1 MFPCRCLMTPPSA
14 YAPQKALTRT
24 PPQLRWGGKIHDR
37 VRRGERNRWRMTY
50 SFQFRDVFAAWEF
63 LLDGLILTLELSLVT
78 MIVGLLIGLAGAAGR
93 VYGPTWIR
101 RPIAVYVETIRN
113 TPLIVQLF
121 LIFFGLPSAGL
132 KFDAHTAAFIAL
144 SINLGAYSIEIIR
157 AGLEAIPR
165 SQIEAGQSL
174 GLSGLQVFRHVIVF
188 PALKLMYPALASQF
202 VLLMLATSV
211 VSQISA
217 QDLFHMASI
226 IQSPTFRDFEVYIV
240 VAAAYLALAMIFH
253 LLFAGLYQLVFAR
266 R

>member
-1 MFPCRCLMTPPSA
+1 VSYT
-14 YAPQKALTRT
+14 
-24 PPQLRWGGKIHDR
+24 
-37 VRRGERNRWRMTY
+37 
-50 SFQFRDVFAAWEF
+50 FQFRDVFASWEF
-63 LLDGLILTLELSLVT
+63 LLEGLVLTLELSVVT
-78 MIVGLLIGLAGAAGR
+78 MMAGLVIGIAGAAAR
-93 VYGPTWIR
+93 VYGPRWLRAIV
-101 RPIAVYVETIRN
+101 AVYVEAIRN

-132 KFDAHTAAFIAL
+132 KFDAETAAFVAL
-144 SINLGAYSIEIIR
+144 SINLAAYSIEIVR

-174 GLSGLQVFRHVIVF
+174 GLSPVQIFRYVVIF
-188 PALKLMYPALASQF
+188 PALRLMYPALASQF

-226 IQSPTFRDFEVYIV
+226 IQSRTFRDFEVYV
-240 VAAAYLALAMIFH
+240 LVAGIYLALALLFR
-253 LLFAGLYQLVFAR
+253 LLFAGLYQLVFSR

>member
-1 MFPCRCLMTPPSA
+1 
-14 YAPQKALTRT
+14 
-24 PPQLRWGGKIHDR
+24 
-37 VRRGERNRWRMTY
+37 MTY

-63 LLDGLILTLELSLVT
+63 LLDGLLLTLELSLVT
-78 MIVGLLIGLAGAAGR
+78 MVVGLVIGVAGAAAR

-101 RPIAVYVETIRN
+101 RPVAVYVEAIRN

-121 LIFFGLPSAGL
+121 LIFFGLPSAGV
-132 KFDAHTAAFIAL
+132 KFDANTAAFIAL

-174 GLSGLQVFRHVIVF
+174 GLSGLQVFRHVIIF

-226 IQSPTFRDFEVYIV
+226 IQSRTFRDFEVYIL
-240 VAAAYLALAMIFH
+240 VAAAYLALAMVFR

>member
-1 MFPCRCLMTPPSA
+1 
-14 YAPQKALTRT
+14 
-24 PPQLRWGGKIHDR
+24 
-37 VRRGERNRWRMTY
+37 MTY
-50 SFQFRDVFAAWEF
+50 NFQFRDVLAAWEF
-63 LLDGLILTLELSLVT
+63 LLEGLALTLELSLVT
-78 MIVGLLIGLAGAAGR
+78 MAIGLVIGLAGAAAR
-93 VYGPTWIR
+93 VYGAPWLKRIV
-101 RPIAVYVETIRN
+101 AVYVETIRN

-132 KFDAHTAAFIAL
+132 KFDANTAAMIAL

-174 GLSGLQVFRHVIVF
+174 GLSPLQIYRYVIIFPAIKMMF
-188 PALKLMYPALASQF
+188 PALSSQF

-226 IQSPTFRDFEVYIV
+226 IQSRTFRDFEVYIL
-240 VAAAYLALAMIFH
+240 VAAAYLVLA
-253 LLFAGLYQLVFAR
+253 LLFRLAFAGIYQFVFAR

>member
-1 MFPCRCLMTPPSA
+1 
-14 YAPQKALTRT
+14 
-24 PPQLRWGGKIHDR
+24 
-37 VRRGERNRWRMTY
+37 MTY

-63 LLDGLILTLELSLVT
+63 LLDGLVLTLELS
-78 MIVGLLIGLAGAAGR
+78 IVAMVSGVIIGMAGSAAR
-93 VYGPTWIR
+93 VYGPPWLKGIV
-101 RPIAVYVETIRN
+101 AVYVETIRN

-132 KFDAHTAAFIAL
+132 KFDANTAAMIAL
-144 SINLGAYSIEIIR
+144 SVNLGAYSIEIIR

-174 GLSGLQVFRHVIVF
+174 GLSGLQVFRYVIIV
-188 PALKLMYPALASQF
+188 PALRLMFPALASQF

-226 IQSPTFRDFEVYIV
+226 IQSRTFRDFEVYIL
-240 VAAAYLALAMIFH
+240 VAGAYLVLA
-253 LLFAGLYQLVFAR
+253 LLFRLIFAAIYHFVFAR

>member
-1 MFPCRCLMTPPSA
+1 
-14 YAPQKALTRT
+14 
-24 PPQLRWGGKIHDR
+24 
-37 VRRGERNRWRMTY
+37 MTY

-63 LLDGLILTLELSLVT
+63 MLDGLVLTLELSLVT
-78 MIVGLLIGLAGAAGR
+78 MVSGLVIGMAGAAGR
-93 VYGPTWIR
+93 VYGPSWLR
-101 RPIAVYVETIRN
+101 AAIAVYVEVIRN

-132 KFDAHTAAFIAL
+132 KFDANTAAMVAL

-157 AGLEAIPR
+157 AGLQAIPR

-174 GLSGLQVFRHVIVF
+174 GLSGVQIFRYVVIF
-188 PALKLMYPALASQF
+188 PALRMMFPALASQF

-217 QDLFHMASI
+217 EDLFHMASI
-226 IQSPTFRDFEVYIV
+226 VQSRTFRDFEVYII
-240 VAAAYLALAMIFH
+240 VAAAYLVLAIVFR
-253 LLFAGLYQLVFAR
+253 LLFAALYQLVFAR